1 MHAWQRELWVF
12 AACIVGGALA
22 GAMAD
27 NFVAGVAL
35 GLLLYIGLLLR
46 HVRALYVWL
55 LNRRRDDIPDA
66 SGIWGEIFDE
76 IRKLERLANKREE
89 RLTSALA
96 RFQRAS
102 AAIPDAMVVLTAQDE
117 IEWANPAAAYLLGLR
132 WPRDHGQRVINLVRD
147 PLFTDYLQAG
157 DFQTELRMRSPAMPD
172 NRIAVQLIAF
182 GEAEKLLIGRDITHL
197 SRLEEMRSQFVANVS
212 HELRTP
218 VTVLLG
224 FLETLRGMEQYSATE
239 LKRHFA
245 TMHEQ
250 AVRMQRLVDDLL
262 TLSKLETSPAHVH
275 EEDVDMRSLMR
286 ELGELAQLLSGTQ
299 AHRVEVEVQGAP
311 VLHGNREELRSA
323 FTNLVNNAVRY
334 TPPGAAIH
342 LSWRTDAA
350 GGRFAV
356 RDSGEGIAAQHL
368 PRLTERFY
376 RVDSGRSRASG
387 GTGLGLSIVKH
398 VLTRHEGRLA
408 IESAVGRGSTF
419 TCVFPAER
427 LRA

>member
-12 AACIVGGALA
+12 AACVALGALA
-22 GAMAD
+22 GSMAD
-27 NFVAGVAL
+27 DVAL
-35 GLLLYIGLLLR
+35 GIAAGLLAYIGLLLR

-55 LNRRRDDIPDA
+55 LNKKRDDIPDA
-66 SGIWGEIFDE
+66 AGIWGEIFDE

-102 AAIPDAMVVLTAQDE
+102 AAIPDAMVVLTSQDE

-132 WPRDHGQRVINLVRD
+132 WPRDHGQRILNLVRD

-157 DFQTELRMRSPAMPD
+157 DFQSQLRMRSPVVPD

-224 FLETLRGMEQYSATE
+224 FLETLRGMENFAAQE
-239 LKRHFA
+239 LKQHFA

-262 TLSKLETSPAHVH
+262 TLSKLETSPAHVR
-275 EEDVDMRSLMR
+275 EEDVDMRGLMQ
-286 ELGELAQLLSGTQ
+286 ELRELAQLLSGAQ
-299 AHRVEVEVQGAP
+299 AHRIAVEVRGASI
-311 VLHGNREELRSA
+311 LHGNREELRSA

-334 TPPGAAIH
+334 TPAGGEIQ
-342 LSWRTDAA
+342 LSWLADAEGA
-350 GGRFAV
+350 RFAV
-356 RDSGEGIAAQHL
+356 RDSGEGIAAQHI

-408 IESAVGRGSTF
+408 IDSTPGKGSTF
-419 TCVFPAER
+419 TCIFPAER
-427 LRA
+427 VRA

>member
-12 AACIVGGALA
+12 AACVALGALA
-22 GAMAD
+22 GAIAD
-27 NFVAGVAL
+27 HSLLGIAA
-35 GLLLYIGLLLR
+35 GLLIYIGLLLR

-55 LNRRRDDIPDA
+55 LSKKHDDIPDA
-66 SGIWGEIFDE
+66 AGIWGEIFDE

-89 RLTSALA
+89 RLTTALA

-102 AAIPDAMVVLTAQDE
+102 AAIPDAMVVLTSQDE
-117 IEWANPAAAYLLGLR
+117 IEWANPVAAYLLGLR
-132 WPRDHGQRVINLVRD
+132 WPRDHGQRIINLVRD
-147 PLFTDYLQAG
+147 PIFTDYLQAG
-157 DFQTELRMRSPAMPD
+157 DFQSELRMRSPAMPD

-182 GEAEKLLIGRDITHL
+182 GEAEKLLIGRDVTHL

-218 VTVLLG
+218 ITVLLG
-224 FLETLRGMEQYSATE
+224 FLETLRGMDNYAAKE
-239 LKRHFA
+239 LKQHFG

-262 TLSKLETSPAHVH
+262 TLSKLETSPAHVR
-275 EEDVDMRSLMR
+275 EEDVDMRSLMH
-286 ELGELAQLLSGTQ
+286 ELRELAQLLSGAQ
-299 AHRVEVEVQGAP
+299 AHRIDVDVQGAAI
-311 VLHGNREELRSA
+311 LHGNREELRSA

-334 TPPGAAIH
+334 TPGGGEII
-342 LSWRTDAA
+342 LSWRADADA
-350 GGRFAV
+350 GRFAV
-356 RDSGEGIAAQHL
+356 RDSGEGIAAQHI

-398 VLTRHEGRLA
+398 VLSRHEGRLS
-408 IESAVGRGSTF
+408 IESTLGQGSTF

-427 LRA
+427 LRT

>member
-12 AACIVGGALA
+12 AACVAFGALA
-22 GAMAD
+22 GAIAD
-27 NFVAGVAL
+27 NSLLGIAV
-35 GLLLYIGLLLR
+35 GLLIYIGLLLR

-55 LNRRRDDIPDA
+55 LSKKRDDVPDA
-66 SGIWGEIFDE
+66 AGIWGEIFDE

-89 RLTSALA
+89 RLTTALA

-102 AAIPDAMVVLTAQDE
+102 AAIPDAMVVLTSQDE
-117 IEWANPAAAYLLGLR
+117 IEWANPVAAYLLGLR
-132 WPRDHGQRVINLVRD
+132 WPRDYGQRVINLVRD
-147 PLFTDYLQAG
+147 PVFTDYLQAG
-157 DFQTELRMRSPAMPD
+157 NFQSELRMRSPAMPD

-182 GEAEKLLIGRDITHL
+182 GEAEKLLIGRDVTHL

-218 VTVLLG
+218 ITVLLG
-224 FLETLRGMEQYSATE
+224 FLETLRGMDNYAAKE
-239 LKRHFA
+239 LNQHFG

-262 TLSKLETSPAHVH
+262 TLSKLETSPAHVR
-275 EEDVDMRSLMR
+275 EEDVDMRSLML
-286 ELGELAQLLSGTQ
+286 ELRELAQLLSGAQ
-299 AHRVEVEVQGAP
+299 AHRIEVEIQGAP
-311 VLHGNREELRSA
+311 ILHGNREELRSA

-334 TPPGAAIH
+334 TPAGGEIR
-342 LSWRTDAA
+342 LSWRADGD

-356 RDSGEGIAAQHL
+356 RDSGEGIAAQHI

-398 VLTRHEGRLA
+398 VLTRHEGRLS
-408 IESAVGRGSTF
+408 IESTPGQGSTF

>member
-12 AACIVGGALA
+12 AACVGLGALA
-22 GAMAD
+22 GAIGD
-27 NFVAGVAL
+27 NFLL
-35 GLLLYIGLLLR
+35 GLAVGSFIYIGLLLR
-46 HVRALYVWL
+46 HVRVLYVWL
-55 LNRRRDDIPDA
+55 LNKKRDDIPDA
-66 SGIWGEIFDE
+66 AGIWGEIFDE

-102 AAIPDAMVVLTAQDE
+102 AAIPDAMVVLTSQDE

-224 FLETLRGMEQYSATE
+224 FLETLRGMDDYSAKE
-239 LKRHFA
+239 LKQHLG

-262 TLSKLETSPAHVH
+262 TLSKLETSRAHVH
-275 EEDVDMRSLMR
+275 EEDVDMRGLMQ
-286 ELGELAQLLSGTQ
+286 ELCELAKLLSGTQ
-299 AHRVEVEVQGAP
+299 AHRVDVEVQGTP
-311 VLHGNREELRSA
+311 VLRGNREELRSA

-334 TPPGAAIH
+334 TPPGGAIH
-342 LSWRTDAA
+342 LSWRSGAE

-356 RDSGEGIAAQHL
+356 RDSGEGIAAQHI

-408 IESAVGRGSTF
+408 IESAPGQGSTF

>member
-12 AACIVGGALA
+12 AACVGLGALA
-22 GAMAD
+22 GAIGD
-27 NFVAGVAL
+27 NFLL
-35 GLLLYIGLLLR
+35 GLAVGSFVYIGLLLR

-55 LNRRRDDIPDA
+55 LNKKRDDIPDA
-66 SGIWGEIFDE
+66 AGIWGEIFDE

-102 AAIPDAMVVLTAQDE
+102 AAIPDAMVVLTSQDE

-147 PLFTDYLQAG
+147 PVFTDYLQAG

-224 FLETLRGMEQYSATE
+224 FLETLRGMDDYSAKE
-239 LKRHFA
+239 LKQHLG
-245 TMHEQ
+245 TMYEQ

-262 TLSKLETSPAHVH
+262 TLSKLETSPAHVR
-275 EEDVDMRSLMR
+275 EEDVDMRGLMQ
-286 ELGELAQLLSGTQ
+286 ELCELAKLLSGAQ
-299 AHRVEVEVQGAP
+299 AHRIDAEVQGPP
-311 VLHGNREELRSA
+311 VLRGNREELRSA

-334 TPPGAAIH
+334 TPPGGAIH
-342 LSWRTDAA
+342 LSWRSDAE

-356 RDSGEGIAAQHL
+356 RDSGEGIAAQHI

-408 IESAVGRGSTF
+408 IESAPGQGSTF